1 MTYCQFVQEVKE
13 KVKEG
18 VKADQSVTLYTSVKN
33 NGVKRTGLM
42 FSEQGINVAPAIY
55 LESFYED
62 YQKGH
67 DVIVVLSAMGDT
79 TDHLLEAADKAVE
92 GEVDVAGVA
101 KLHEDTAAELGI
113 NIDTIQALLT
123 ELKQLLTG
131 ISMLKEISK
140 RSRDY
145 LVSFGERMSVRMM
158 AAYLESQGIPAKFYD
173 AWDIGI
179 KSDSNFMAAELLD
192 EVWENIPAVLGDYR
206 DGKDNAIPIVT
217 GFIAKDVKGNIT
229 TLGRGGS
236 DLTATMIGSAMQADE
251 IQTWKDVDGI
261 LTADPRVVKN
271 AHTVPEV
278 TYEEAAELAYFG
290 AQVLHPRSMQPCIK
304 SGVPVRVKNS
314 YNIESDGSIIV
325 ENHTGE
331 IPKVTAITSVKHVSL
346 IDLNSTRMLGSAG
359 FMAHVFNNFL
369 KWGISVDVIAT
380 SEVSVTLTVNGKT
393 DLTGLLKDLDNVA
406 DVEVQKDKSIV
417 TIICDADHSSSI
429 LASGFGALAKK
440 GINVQMISQGASKVN
455 ISVIVDDEEVNET
468 VNTLHEAFF
477 G

>member
-1 MTYCQFVQEVKE
+1 MIVMKFGGSSVADADRIRHVASIIKAYKDE
-13 KVKEG
+13 KPV
-18 VKADQSVTLYTSVKN
+18 
-33 NGVKRTGLM
+33 
-42 FSEQGINVAPAIY
+42 
-55 LESFYED
+55 
-62 YQKGH
+62 
-67 DVIVVLSAMGDT
+67 VVLSAMGDT
-79 TDHLLEAADKAVE
+79 TDHLLEAADIAVN
-92 GEVDVAGVA
+92 GDVDISGVE
-101 KLHEDTAAELGI
+101 KLHRETAEKLGI
-113 NIDTIQALLT
+113 KIEAIDELLE
-123 ELKQLLTG
+123 ELTQLLTG
-131 ISMLKEISK
+131 ISMLKELTK
-140 RSRDY
+140 RTRDY

-158 AAYLESQGIPAKFYD
+158 AAYLNKEGLAAKFYD
-173 AWDIGI
+173 AWDAGI
-179 KSDSNFMAAELLD
+179 TSDSNFMSAELLED
-192 EVWENIPAVLGDYR
+192 VWQDIPEKLNDYKY
-206 DGKDNAIPIVT
+206 GVSKEIPIVT

-331 IPKVTAITSVKHVSL
+331 IPKVTAITSVKHVTL